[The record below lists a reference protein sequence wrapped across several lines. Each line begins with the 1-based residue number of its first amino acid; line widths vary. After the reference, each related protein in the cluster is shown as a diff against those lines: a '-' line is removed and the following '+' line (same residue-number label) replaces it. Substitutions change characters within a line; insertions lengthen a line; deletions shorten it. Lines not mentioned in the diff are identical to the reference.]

1 MHEKINQNRIA
12 AFKNKDYSK
21 ILKSSVKYFTY
32 FFGYTNQPY
41 LIETELPENVL
52 MEIGS
57 CGKIFMY

>member
-57 CGKIFMY
+57 WGKIFMY